1 MTAGPSFLTLN
12 HVLDI
17 HRRMIFEF
25 GGDQAVHDHGLLV
38 SAVMMPAAR
47 FGGRFLHKGVPAM
60 AAAYFFHL
68 CQNHPF
74 VDGNKRTALAS
85 AEIFI
90 LLNDMQLTA
99 GNKELEELT
108 LGVAKGRISKGE
120 AIDFFPRHVAP
131 KPA

>member
-1 MTAGPSFLTLN
+1 MTAGPSFLTLD

-25 GGDQAVHDHGLLV
+25 GGDREVHHHSLLE

-47 FGGRFLHKGVPAM
+47 FGGRLLHEGVPAM
-60 AAAYFFHL
+60 AAAYLFHL

-74 VDGNKRTALAS
+74 MDGNKRTALVS
-85 AEIFI
+85 SEIFI

-99 GNKELEELT
+99 GNRELEELT
-108 LGVAKGRISKGE
+108 LGVAEGRISKGE
-120 AIDFFPRHVAP
+120 VVDFFRRHVAP
-131 KPA
+131 KRT